1 MKGFIGKDFKEM
13 VGAEFI
19 TLFGGVFA
27 GLLLASFVDK
37 ISIIPGLFIFI
48 PGFLE
53 MRGNI
58 SGTLSS
64 RLSSGMFLG
73 VLKPK
78 LKKNRILNGNIVASF
93 LLVIILSLLLGL
105 VAYSINV
112 LVLNINSPSI
122 ILVALIAGILSNVI
136 AIPITIVTT
145 FWLFRKGHDPNNIMG
160 PYTTTLGDVISILS
174 LLVGILM
181 V

>member
-1 MKGFIGKDFKEM
+1 MFGKDFKEM
-13 VGAEFI
+13 AGAEFI

-37 ISIIPGLFIFI
+37 ISLIPGLFIFI

-73 VLKPK
+73 ALKPK
-78 LKKNRILNGNIVASF
+78 VRKNRILNGNIMASF

-105 VAYSINV
+105 IAYSINI

-122 ILVALIAGILSNVI
+122 ILIALIAGVLSNVI
-136 AIPITIVTT
+136 AIPITVMTT
-145 FWLFRKGHDPNNIMG
+145 FWFFRKGHDPNNVMG
-160 PYTTTLGDVISILS
+160 PYTTTLGDIISILS
-174 LLVGILM
+174 LLVGIL
-181 V
+181 VV